1 MTNLYS
7 EVRARAREH
16 QEDVV
21 RFLREI
27 ISIPSTSTNERAVVE
42 RIAEEMRRAGLEDVH
57 FDPVGNVLGRVGHGP
72 ITILYDSHID
82 TVGVGDPKA
91 WPFDPF
97 EGKVEN
103 GVIFGRGASDN
114 KMAIA
119 TMVYGAKILKEMGLE
134 GAFTLWIAGV
144 VEEEAMDGWAVGETI
159 RTGHIKP
166 DFVVIG
172 ETTNLDIY
180 RGHRGRCEI
189 KVTVKGVSCHASAP
203 ERGVNALYKMAR
215 IISGIEQLN
224 ERLAYDPFLGKG
236 TIVASYL
243 ESKSPSYNAVP
254 DEAVLYIDRRLTVG
268 ESADLAIAEIKAL
281 PGAEDAT
288 VELLRYSDPSWT
300 GYQKDV
306 PKDYPTW
313 VLPEEHL
320 LVQAGVDAAEA
331 IRGEKPAISRWVFST
346 DGIATMGQLGIPTI
360 GFGPGEERFAHT
372 VQDQVAIDDLVTA
385 MAFYAVFPQ
394 SLTKRVGGTVH
405 HA

>member
-1 MTNLYS
+1 M
-7 EVRARAREH
+7 RAKAREY
-16 QEDVV
+16 QDDAVA
-21 RFLREI
+21 FLRDI
-27 ISIPSTSTNERAVVE
+27 IAIPSTSTNEKAVVE
-42 RIAEEMRRAGLEDVH
+42 RIAEEMRKVGLQDVH
-57 FDPVGNVLGRVGHGP
+57 FAPNGCVLGRIGSGP

-82 TVGVGDPKA
+82 TVGIGDPAA
-91 WPFDPF
+91 WPHDPF
-97 EGKVEN
+97 QGKVEN
-103 GVIFGRGASDN
+103 GIVYGRGASDN

-119 TMVYGAKILKEMGLE
+119 TMVHGARILKELGPD

-144 VEEEAMDGWAVGETI
+144 VEEESCDGWAVGDLI
-159 RTGHIKP
+159 KTGHIKP
-166 DFVVIG
+166 DYVVIG

-203 ERGVNALYKMAR
+203 ERGDNALYKMAR

-224 ERLAYDPFLGKG
+224 ERLAYDEFLGKG

-243 ESKSPSYNAVP
+243 ESKTPSLNAVP

-268 ESADLAIAEIKAL
+268 ESASSAMEEISAL
-281 PGAEDAT
+281 PGAEGAT

-300 GYQKDV
+300 GYEKDV

-313 VLPEEHL
+313 VLPEEHP
-320 LVQAGVDAAEA
+320 LVQAGAHAAHL

-372 VQDQVAIDDLVTA
+372 VQDQVSIDQLVTA

-394 SLTKRVGGTVH
+394 ILANRVEGSR
-405 HA
+405 

>member
-1 MTNLYS
+1 M
-7 EVRARAREH
+7 RAKAREY
-16 QEDVV
+16 QDDAVA
-21 RFLREI
+21 FLRDI
-27 ISIPSTSTNERAVVE
+27 IAIPSTSTNEKAVVE
-42 RIAEEMRRAGLEDVH
+42 RIADEMRKVGLQDVH
-57 FDPVGNVLGRVGHGP
+57 FAPNGCVLGRIGTGP

-82 TVGVGDPKA
+82 TVGIGDPAA
-91 WPFDPF
+91 WPHDPF
-97 EGKVEN
+97 QGKVEN
-103 GVIFGRGASDN
+103 GIVYGRGASDN

-119 TMVYGAKILKEMGLE
+119 TMVHGARILKELGLD
-134 GAFTLWIAGV
+134 GAFTLWVVGV
-144 VEEEAMDGWAVGETI
+144 VEEESCDGWAVGDLI
-159 RTGHIKP
+159 KTGHVKP
-166 DFVVIG
+166 DYVVIG

-203 ERGVNALYKMAR
+203 ERGENALYKMAR

-224 ERLAYDPFLGKG
+224 ERLAYDEFLGKG

-243 ESKSPSYNAVP
+243 ESKTPSLNAVP

-268 ESADLAIAEIKAL
+268 ESAESAMEEIKAL
-281 PGAEDAT
+281 PGAEGAT

-300 GYQKDV
+300 GYEKNV

-320 LVQAGVDAAEA
+320 LVRAGAEA
-331 IRGEKPAISRWVFST
+331 AHKIRGEKPAISRWVFST

-360 GFGPGEERFAHT
+360 GFGPGEELYAHT
-372 VQDQVAIDDLVTA
+372 VQDQVRIDDLVTA

-394 SLTKRVGGTVH
+394 ILTNRVEGSR
-405 HA
+405 

>member
-1 MTNLYS
+1 LYS
-7 EVRARAREH
+7 EVRERARAY
-16 QEDVV
+16 QDDAVA
-21 RFLREI
+21 FLRDI
-27 ISIPSTSTNERAVVE
+27 IAIPSTSTNEKAVVE
-42 RIAEEMRRAGLEDVH
+42 RIAAEMRQVGLQDVH
-57 FDPVGNVLGRVGHGP
+57 FAPNGCVLGRIGSGP

-82 TVGVGDPKA
+82 TVGIGDPAA
-91 WPFDPF
+91 WPHDPF
-97 EGKVEN
+97 QGKVEN
-103 GVIFGRGASDN
+103 GIVYGRGASDN

-119 TMVYGAKILKEMGLE
+119 TMVHGARILKDLGLD

-144 VEEEAMDGWAVGETI
+144 VEEESCDGWAVGDLI
-159 RTGHIKP
+159 KTGHIKP
-166 DFVVIG
+166 DYVVIG

-203 ERGVNALYKMAR
+203 ERGDNALYKMAR

-224 ERLAYDPFLGKG
+224 ERLAYDEFLGKG

-243 ESKSPSYNAVP
+243 ESKTPSLNAVP

-268 ESADLAIAEIKAL
+268 ESASSAMDEIKAL
-281 PGAEDAT
+281 PGAEQAT

-300 GYQKDV
+300 GYEKDV

-313 VLPEEHL
+313 VLPEEHP
-320 LVQAGVDAAEA
+320 LVQAGAFAAEL
-331 IRGEKPAISRWVFST
+331 IRGEKPAIGRWVFST

-372 VQDQVAIDDLVTA
+372 VQDQVSIDQLVTA

-394 SLTKRVGGTVH
+394 ILTNRVEGSR
-405 HA
+405 